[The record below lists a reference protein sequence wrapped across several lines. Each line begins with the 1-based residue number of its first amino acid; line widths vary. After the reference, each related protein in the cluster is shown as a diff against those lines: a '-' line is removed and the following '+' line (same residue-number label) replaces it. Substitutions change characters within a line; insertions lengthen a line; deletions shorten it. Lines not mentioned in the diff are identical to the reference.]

1 MREIPGAQGLFPLPS
16 RSNEEGGQTAPLF
29 HKRSLT
35 LGVLWD
41 VVGARCWYCGDFKDD
56 GIHLI
61 NNHEWHV
68 GCVKREFERRDREL

>member
-1 MREIPGAQGLFPLPS
+1 MM
-16 RSNEEGGQTAPLF
+16 
-29 HKRSLT
+29 RSLT

-61 NNHEWHV
+61 DNHEWHV
-68 GCVKREFERRDREL
+68 GCVKREIRRREQEL